1 MKKKNHVKEERFE
14 FVLYINNNIIVQRY
28 FQVPD
33 YNKAFRYSLELK
45 TLMDEVMGM
54 NNGDYGGL
62 GMIPDSFKE
71 QTMRES
77 WDYYNP
83 YYSQVQENIKSRDL
97 FNREDIFSLQLKV
110 DKRVI
115 AESHFCGNYF
125 PPSVRHSVN
134 INPIIPDIINTMKD
148 YMSLKE
154 YTVVERAEV

>member
-1 MKKKNHVKEERFE
+1 MKKKTHVKEERFE

-28 FQVPD
+28 FQVPN
-33 YNKAFRYSLELK
+33 YNKAFRFSMEVK

-54 NNGDYGGL
+54 NNGAFGSL

-83 YYSQVQENIKSRDL
+83 YYSQDQDKIKSRDL
-97 FNREDIFSLQLKV
+97 FSKEDIFSLELKV
-110 DKRVI
+110 DKRVVGK
-115 AESHFCGNYF
+115 AQFCGNYF

-134 INPIIPDIINTMKD
+134 INPIIPDIINTMKH